1 MKKFF
6 VTMLL
11 MVTTMTMMAVPAKK
25 GVWKTLKLENGTEVR
40 AQLVGDEFGH
50 LWLAEDGKAY
60 AAQGDSEIYKQIE
73 KTTVANRAK
82 ARRAKA
88 NAKRVQKRTFGH
100 PSTILGDK
108 KAIILLV
115 NFKDKKFNASH
126 DNALYQR
133 IANEPN
139 FSEGNFKGSMAD
151 YFKAQSRDKFTLDF
165 DVVGPLTVSKN
176 ASYYGGNDSG
186 GNDMHAGEMI
196 CEAVELAK
204 EEVSDWTSYDWD
216 GDGYI
221 DQVYVV
227 YAGQGEADGGSAST
241 IWPHAFDLYSAK
253 AYDDGTGPVE
263 VGTNLYV
270 NSYACGSELNGS
282 NALCGIGTMCHEYSH
297 CLGYPDFYD
306 IDYGEKNNNIP
317 GPGMG
322 SWDLMD
328 AGSYNGDGF
337 QPAGYTSYERWFA
350 GWEEPIE
357 LKAEDVE
364 VRNMKSLQSGGE
376 FYIIYNDKNANEY
389 YMLENRQLDGWDASL
404 PDAGLLILH
413 CDYDAQVWENNAP
426 NDDTNHQ
433 RFIPVTANGKY
444 TYNQWS
450 GYYDDAELF
459 PYSSVNAFNK
469 DFKTTEK
476 IAKKAAQFFTKTSNG
491 TYWMNGSVEA
501 ITKNS
506 DKTISFNYVADYA
519 GNGGGNGGG
528 TQGNDD
534 DKPVVEGALFYESFD
549 QCNGTGGNDGL
560 WSGSIAVGTFVAD
573 NDGWTANENKL
584 SAANKCAKF
593 GTSSTAG
600 VATTP
605 AIALN
610 GTTTMTFKAGAW
622 DTTSDQTTLK
632 LTVDGGSVEPATVE
646 MQRGAFTD
654 YTVNVTGNG
663 SVKVTFEVVVTGKQK
678 GRFFLDEVIVV
689 DNTKT
694 AIENINT
701 HKTTTNKIYTIDGRF
716 VGTDPDLLPRGLY
729 IINGKKIVK

>member
-1 MKKFF
+1 M
-6 VTMLL
+6 
-11 MVTTMTMMAVPAKK
+11 
-25 GVWKTLKLENGTEVR
+25 
-40 AQLVGDEFGH
+40 
-50 LWLAEDGKAY
+50 
-60 AAQGDSEIYKQIE
+60 
-73 KTTVANRAK
+73 
-82 ARRAKA
+82 
-88 NAKRVQKRTFGH
+88 
-100 PSTILGDK
+100 
-108 KAIILLV
+108 
-115 NFKDKKFNASH
+115 
-126 DNALYQR
+126 
-133 IANEPN
+133 
-139 FSEGNFKGSMAD
+139 
-151 YFKAQSRDKFTLDF
+151 
-165 DVVGPLTVSKN
+165 
-176 ASYYGGNDSG
+176 
-186 GNDMHAGEMI
+186 
-196 CEAVELAK
+196 
-204 EEVSDWTSYDWD
+204 
-216 GDGYI
+216 
-221 DQVYVV
+221 
-227 YAGQGEADGGSAST
+227 
-241 IWPHAFDLYSAK
+241 
-253 AYDDGTGPVE
+253 
-263 VGTNLYV
+263 
-270 NSYACGSELNGS
+270 
-282 NALCGIGTMCHEYSH
+282 
-297 CLGYPDFYD
+297 
-306 IDYGEKNNNIP
+306 GEK
-317 GPGMG
+317 
-322 SWDLMD
+322 
-328 AGSYNGDGF
+328 Y
-337 QPAGYTSYERWFA
+337 YTDEGIA
-350 GWEEPIE
+350 TDP
-357 LKAEDVE
+357 
-364 VRNMKSLQSGGE
+364 
-376 FYIIYNDKNANEY
+376 
-389 YMLENRQLDGWDASL
+389 
-404 PDAGLLILH
+404 
-413 CDYDAQVWENNAP
+413 
-426 NDDTNHQ
+426 
-433 RFIPVTANGKY
+433 
-444 TYNQWS
+444 
-450 GYYDDAELF
+450 F
-459 PYSSVNAFNK
+459 PYNKVNAFNK
-469 DFKTTEK
+469 DFKTSDN